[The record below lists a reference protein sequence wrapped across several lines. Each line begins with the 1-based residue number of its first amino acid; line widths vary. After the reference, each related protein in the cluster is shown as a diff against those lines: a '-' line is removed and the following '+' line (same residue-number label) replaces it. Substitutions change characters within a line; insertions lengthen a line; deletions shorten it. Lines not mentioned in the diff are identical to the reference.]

1 MKKLL
6 ILIAVVYPLLGG
18 TLCAGEL
25 PYIYKGARP
34 LGMGGAFTALSD
46 DANALFYNPA
56 GLADI
61 SGIRISVLSLE
72 IETSSKGYDMLTDAL
87 DVDFDSVPETGS
99 FLRDY
104 IGDYGHSA
112 VSVFSSYSRPNFAL
126 GVIGTVKANLQARDF
141 QYPKLMVDA
150 VEDAGVCAGY
160 AHPLLDG
167 GLLVGAGVKYLFRRS
182 LTEEYTV
189 ADITTDDFEDR
200 LEDDFDEGSGA
211 LIDLG
216 VIYKIGSFQLAEK
229 TGTIQAGLSVSNLVG
244 GNLGDA
250 LDLDPHVDLG
260 LATRIG
266 KDLILAMD
274 YVDLFGQMGED
285 DNIGKRIHV
294 GVEYRP
300 MAIIALRAGLNQGYT
315 TLGFGIETKNIQI
328 DLVTYAEEVAAY
340 AGQRDDRRYLFRMGF
355 GF

>member
-6 ILIAVVYPLLGG
+6 ILIAVVYPLWAG
-18 TLCAGEL
+18 TLYGDEL
-25 PYIYKGARP
+25 PYIYKGVRP

-46 DANALFYNPA
+46 DVNALFYNPA

-61 SGIRISVLSLE
+61 SGTRISVLSLD
-72 IETSSKGYDMLTDAL
+72 IETSSKGYSMLTDAL
-87 DVDFDSVPETGS
+87 DVDFDSVPETAS

-112 VSVFSSYSRPNFAL
+112 VSVFSSYSRPSFAL